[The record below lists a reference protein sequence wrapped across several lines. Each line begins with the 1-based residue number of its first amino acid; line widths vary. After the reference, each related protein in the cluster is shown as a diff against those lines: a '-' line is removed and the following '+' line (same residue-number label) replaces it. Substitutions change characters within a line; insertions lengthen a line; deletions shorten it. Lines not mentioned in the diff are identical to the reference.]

1 MQREEFLMESQ
12 GIFSQT
18 VSILEKALDLR
29 SKKHNVIASNIANMD
44 TPDYKAFDLIIE
56 KELQKVTGKGNS
68 ISLNKTNK
76 AHMQSQRSKAG
87 GVSVVIDDTQEL
99 SLRGD
104 GNTVDIDKQMGNMAE
119 NTLMYKAAAQMI
131 HKKFQGLKSAIQGGK

>member
-1 MQREEFLMESQ
+1 MESQ

-87 GVSVVIDDTQEL
+87 GVSVVIDDTQGL

-131 HKKFQGLKSAIQGGK
+131 YSKFQGLKSAIQGGK

>member
-1 MQREEFLMESQ
+1 MESP
-12 GIFSQT
+12 GIFNQT
-18 VSILEKALDLR
+18 VSILEKAMDLR

-76 AHMQSQRSKAG
+76 AHMQSQRSKAD
-87 GVSVVIDDTQEL
+87 GVSVVIDDTQGL

-131 HKKFQGLKSAIQGGK
+131 NSKFQGLKSAIQGGK

>member
-1 MQREEFLMESQ
+1 
-12 GIFSQT
+12 
-18 VSILEKALDLR
+18 
-29 SKKHNVIASNIANMD
+29 
-44 TPDYKAFDLIIE
+44 
-56 KELQKVTGKGNS
+56 
-68 ISLNKTNK
+68 
-76 AHMQSQRSKAG
+76 MQSQRSKAG

-131 HKKFQGLKSAIQGGK
+131 HSKFQGLKSAIQGGK

>member
-1 MQREEFLMESQ
+1 MESQ
-12 GIFSQT
+12 RIFSQT
-18 VSILEKALDLR
+18 VSVLEKALDLR

-44 TPDYKAFDLIIE
+44 TPDYKAFDLVIE
-56 KELQKVTGKGNS
+56 KELQKTTGEGNS
-68 ISLNKTNK
+68 ISLNKTDR
-76 AHMQSQRSKAG
+76 AHMQSRRSKAG
-87 GVSVVIDDTQEL
+87 GVSVVIDNTQGL

-131 HKKFQGLKSAIQGGK
+131 QRKFQGLKSVIQGGK

>member
-1 MQREEFLMESQ
+1 MESQ
-12 GIFSQT
+12 KIFSQT
-18 VSILEKALDLR
+18 VSVLEKALDLR

-44 TPDYKAFDLIIE
+44 TPDYKAFDLVIE
-56 KELQKVTGKGNS
+56 KELQKTTGEGNS
-68 ISLNKTNK
+68 ISLNKTDR
-76 AHMQSQRSKAG
+76 AHMQSRRSKAG
-87 GVSVVIDDTQEL
+87 GVSVVIDNTQGL

-131 HKKFQGLKSAIQGGK
+131 QRKFQGLKSVIQGGK

>member
-1 MQREEFLMESQ
+1 MESQ
-12 GIFSQT
+12 RIFSQT
-18 VSILEKALDLR
+18 ISVLEKAMDLR

-44 TPDYKAFDLIIE
+44 TPGYKAFDLVIE
-56 KELQKVTGKGNS
+56 KELQKAAGKENS

-76 AHMQSQRSKAG
+76 SHMQSLRSKAD
-87 GVSVVIDDTQEL
+87 GVSVVIDDSIGL

-119 NTLMYKAAAQMI
+119 NTLMFKAAAQMI

>member
-1 MQREEFLMESQ
+1 MESQ

-44 TPDYKAFDLIIE
+44 TPDYKAFDLVIE
-56 KELQKVTGKGNS
+56 KELQKAAGKGNS
-68 ISLNKTNK
+68 ISLNKTDT
-76 AHMQSQRSKAG
+76 AHMQSLRSKAD
-87 GVSVVIDDTQEL
+87 GVSVVIDDTQGL

-131 HKKFQGLKSAIQGGK
+131 QRKFQGLKSVIQGGK

>member
-1 MQREEFLMESQ
+1 MESQ
-12 GIFSQT
+12 GIFSRT

-56 KELQKVTGKGNS
+56 KELQKVTEKKNS
-68 ISLNKTNK
+68 ISLNKTNQ
-76 AHMQSQRSKAG
+76 AHIQSPKSKAD
-87 GVSVVIDDTQEL
+87 GVRVQIDDTQGL

-104 GNTVDIDKQMGNMAE
+104 GNTVDIDKQMANMAE
-119 NTLMYKAAAQMI
+119 NSLMYEAAAKLI

>member
-1 MQREEFLMESQ
+1 MESQ

-44 TPDYKAFDLIIE
+44 TPDYKAFDIVIE
-56 KELQKVTGKGNS
+56 KELQKGTGKGNS
-68 ISLNKTNK
+68 ISLNNTDV
-76 AHMQSQRSKAG
+76 AHMQPRRSKAD
-87 GVSVVIDDTQEL
+87 GVSVQIDDTQKF

-131 HKKFQGLKSAIQGGK
+131 QTKFQGLKSVIQGGK